1 MPPGFHKP
9 CPSDCADPPATSAVP
24 GGIHGTRLT
33 PATKFVSHSSKPGT
47 TAQPTGISPELAAY
61 FKQGVRGFQSP
72 TTDLDTTC
80 DHHIMPVNASV
91 IGSVGTG
98 LAAGLIHPLL
108 MSVQG
113 PTPSLTNKYQGGW
126 ASFARE
132 WENHMHV
139 VYAYHGGQQPHDK
152 LLLRYLKSCLD
163 TTDQLLLD
171 NMEERNPYLSFQSFW
186 DHLASLYD
194 RDSQSQHRL
203 AWESVRLPS
212 GDLSLERWLTFV
224 REFHLQRDRVEER
237 TPQEE
242 YKLILKQL
250 PPDWQAKIIM
260 EEAKR
265 ARGKFLVRMTNLPT
279 IHPTALKELL
289 ETAINTTVDRVT
301 PAAQGFY
308 IQCPD
313 APTQSK
319 VMGLA
324 GNAFDNYIV
333 KCSRVDPSLNADQL
347 VDFVTER
354 LQTQH
359 RLAWDSVRLPSGDLS
374 LNGGSPLCVSS
385 T

>member
-1 MPPGFHKP
+1 M
-9 CPSDCADPPATSAVP
+9 
-24 GGIHGTRLT
+24 
-33 PATKFVSHSSKPGT
+33 
-47 TAQPTGISPELAAY
+47 
-61 FKQGVRGFQSP
+61 
-72 TTDLDTTC
+72 
-80 DHHIMPVNASV
+80 
-91 IGSVGTG
+91 
-98 LAAGLIHPLL
+98 
-108 MSVQG
+108 
-113 PTPSLTNKYQGGW
+113 
-126 ASFARE
+126 
-132 WENHMHV
+132 
-139 VYAYHGGQQPHDK
+139 
-152 LLLRYLKSCLD
+152 
-163 TTDQLLLD
+163 
-171 NMEERNPYLSFQSFW
+171 
-186 DHLASLYD
+186 
-194 RDSQSQHRL
+194 
-203 AWESVRLPS
+203 
-212 GDLSLERWLTFV
+212 ERWLTFV
-224 REFHLQRDRVEER
+224 REFHLTRDRVEER

-260 EEAKR
+260 EESKR
-265 ARGKFLVRMTNLPT
+265 ARGKYLVRMTNLPT

-359 RLAWDSVRLPSGDLS
+359 KMQILTQS
-374 LNGGSPLCVSS
+374 LEPTMPAKQVHQVQQQPPPPRNPGRGEAVLERVAGQPLGVVDWGWGVGGGRRGRGRRGAGECGARARDRWG
-385 T
+385 